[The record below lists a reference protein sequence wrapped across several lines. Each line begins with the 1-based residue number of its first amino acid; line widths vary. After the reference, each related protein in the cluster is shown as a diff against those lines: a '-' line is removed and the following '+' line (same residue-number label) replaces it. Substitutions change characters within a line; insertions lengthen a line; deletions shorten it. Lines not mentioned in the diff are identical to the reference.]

1 MNVIAIGCSALK
13 YTSRLDTC
21 MNGKKMST
29 NRKNYHGRPI
39 IFALITFSIA
49 SMIMASIINNT
60 NNVNNNL
67 LAFAKKMRPGGSTSG
82 VSTSTATTTP
92 TTDPK
97 KKSTSLPSSDNS
109 GGGGGTS
116 GNGNGINGNSG
127 GNGSSDGRGGKG
139 GTGTTIAT
147 RTGNPSPPPPVK
159 CKSGEVLKGG
169 VCVPKPTP
177 TTSPCPKG
185 THNVVTL
192 GCVKNHLTSQEAF
205 GLGCKMGFFDGQDQ
219 ENFVGTG
226 GIKHH
231 SKAFTQGYNLA
242 FGSGN
247 TGACKRYL
255 GNN

>member
-1 MNVIAIGCSALK
+1 
-13 YTSRLDTC
+13 
-21 MNGKKMST
+21 
-29 NRKNYHGRPI
+29 
-39 IFALITFSIA
+39 
-49 SMIMASIINNT
+49 MIMASIINNT

-67 LAFAKKMRPGGSTSG
+67 LAFAQKKHPGGSASA
-82 VSTSTATTTP
+82 VSTTTT
-92 TTDPK
+92 TTTLTADPK

-109 GGGGGTS
+109 GGGTT
-116 GNGNGINGNSG
+116 GNGNGVNGNPG
-127 GNGSSDGRGGKG
+127 NNGSPDGRGGKG
-139 GTGTTIAT
+139 GTGTTIT
-147 RTGNPSPPPPVK
+147 TTTGNPPPPVK

-205 GLGCKMGFFDGQDQ
+205 GLGCKMGFFDGPDQ
-219 ENFVGTG
+219 ENYVGTG

>member
-1 MNVIAIGCSALK
+1 MN
-13 YTSRLDTC
+13 R
-21 MNGKKMST
+21 N
-29 NRKNYHGRPI
+29 NYHGRPI
-39 IFALITFSIA
+39 IFALIAFSIA

-60 NNVNNNL
+60 NNVNNNF
-67 LAFAKKMRPGGSTSG
+67 LAFAKKKHPGGSTSG
-82 VSTSTATTTP
+82 VSTATTTV

-109 GGGGGTS
+109 GGGGTS

-127 GNGSSDGRGGKG
+127 GKGGSDGHGGKG
-139 GTGTTIAT
+139 GTGTTIVT
-147 RTGNPSPPPPVK
+147 RTGNPPPVK

-169 VCVPKPTP
+169 VCVLKPTP

-205 GLGCKMGFFDGQDQ
+205 GLGCKMGFSDGPDQ

-255 GNN
+255 GNS

>member
-1 MNVIAIGCSALK
+1 MNVIEIGCSALK

-21 MNGKKMST
+21 VNGKMMSM
-29 NRKNYHGRPI
+29 NRKNYHGRPV
-39 IFALITFSIA
+39 IFALIAFSIA

-60 NNVNNNL
+60 NNVNNNI
-67 LAFAKKMRPGGSTSG
+67 LAFALKKHPSGSASA
-82 VSTSTATTTP
+82 VSTTTTTT

-97 KKSTSLPSSDNS
+97 KKSTSSPSSDNS
-109 GGGGGTS
+109 GGGTT
-116 GNGNGINGNSG
+116 GNGNGVNGNPG
-127 GNGSSDGRGGKG
+127 DNGSPSGQGGKG
-139 GTGTTIAT
+139 GTGTTITT
-147 RTGNPSPPPPVK
+147 RTGNPTPPVK

-192 GCVKNHLTSQEAF
+192 GCIKNHLTSQEAF
-205 GLGCKMGFFDGQDQ
+205 GLGCKMGFFDGPDQ
-219 ENFVGTG
+219 ENYVGTG

>member
-21 MNGKKMST
+21 MNGKMMST

-39 IFALITFSIA
+39 IFALIAFSIA

-67 LAFAKKMRPGGSTSG
+67 LAFAQKKHPGRSASA
-82 VSTSTATTTP
+82 VSTTTTTTI

-109 GGGGGTS
+109 GGGTT
-116 GNGNGINGNSG
+116 GNGNGVNGNPG
-127 GNGSSDGRGGKG
+127 NNGSPDGRGGKG
-139 GTGTTIAT
+139 GTGTTITT
-147 RTGNPSPPPPVK
+147 RTGNPPPPIK

-205 GLGCKMGFFDGQDQ
+205 GLGCKMGFSDGPDQ
-219 ENFVGTG
+219 ENYVGTG

>member
-1 MNVIAIGCSALK
+1 
-13 YTSRLDTC
+13 
-21 MNGKKMST
+21 MNGKMMST
-29 NRKNYHGRPI
+29 NRKNYHDRPI
-39 IFALITFSIA
+39 IFALIAFSIA
-49 SMIMASIINNT
+49 SMIVASIINNT

-67 LAFAKKMRPGGSTSG
+67 LAFAQKKHPGGSASA
-82 VSTSTATTTP
+82 VSTTTTTTTL

-109 GGGGGTS
+109 GGGTT
-116 GNGNGINGNSG
+116 GNGIGVNGNPG
-127 GNGSSDGRGGKG
+127 NNGSPDGRGGKG
-139 GTGTTIAT
+139 GTGTTIT
-147 RTGNPSPPPPVK
+147 TTIGNPPPPVK

-205 GLGCKMGFFDGQDQ
+205 GLGCKMGFSDGPDQ
-219 ENFVGTG
+219 ENYVGTG

>member
-1 MNVIAIGCSALK
+1 MMS
-13 YTSRLDTC
+13 TSR
-21 MNGKKMST
+21 
-29 NRKNYHGRPI
+29 KNCQGRPI
-39 IFALITFSIA
+39 IFALIAFSIA

-67 LAFAKKMRPGGSTSG
+67 LAFALKKHPGGSTSV
-82 VSTSTATTTP
+82 VSTTTTTT

-97 KKSTSLPSSDNS
+97 KKSTSSPSSDNS
-109 GGGGGTS
+109 GGGTT
-116 GNGNGINGNSG
+116 GNGNGINGNPG
-127 GNGSSDGRGGKG
+127 GNGSPDGRGGKG
-139 GTGTTIAT
+139 GTGTTITT
-147 RTGNPSPPPPVK
+147 RTGNPPPPLK

-169 VCVPKPTP
+169 VCVPKPTSI
-177 TTSPCPKG
+177 TSPCPKG
-185 THNVVTL
+185 THNVITL
-192 GCVKNHLTSQEAF
+192 GCIKNHLTSQEAF
-205 GLGCKMGFFDGQDQ
+205 GLGCKMGFSDGPDQ

-247 TGACKRYL
+247 VGACKRYL

>member
-1 MNVIAIGCSALK
+1 
-13 YTSRLDTC
+13 
-21 MNGKKMST
+21 MNGKMKST
-29 NRKNYHGRPI
+29 NRKNHHGRPI
-39 IFALITFSIA
+39 IFALIAFSIA

-67 LAFAKKMRPGGSTSG
+67 LAFAKKKHPGGSTSG
-82 VSTSTATTTP
+82 VSTTTTTTT

-97 KKSTSLPSSDNS
+97 KKSTSSPSSDNS
-109 GGGGGTS
+109 GGGTT
-116 GNGNGINGNSG
+116 GNGNGVNGNPG
-127 GNGSSDGRGGKG
+127 NNGSPDGRGGKG
-139 GTGTTIAT
+139 GIGTTIT
-147 RTGNPSPPPPVK
+147 TTTGNPPPPVK

-192 GCVKNHLTSQEAF
+192 GCVKNQLTSQEAF
-205 GLGCKMGFFDGQDQ
+205 GLGCKMGFFDGPDQ
-219 ENFVGTG
+219 ENYVGTG

>member
-1 MNVIAIGCSALK
+1 
-13 YTSRLDTC
+13 
-21 MNGKKMST
+21 MNGKKMSM
-29 NRKNYHGRPI
+29 NRNNYHGRPI
-39 IFALITFSIA
+39 IFALIAFSIA

-60 NNVNNNL
+60 NNVNNNF
-67 LAFAKKMRPGGSTSG
+67 LAFAKKKHPDGSTSG
-82 VSTSTATTTP
+82 VSTATTTV

-109 GGGGGTS
+109 GGGGTS

-127 GNGSSDGRGGKG
+127 GKGGSDGHGGKG
-139 GTGTTIAT
+139 GTGTTIVT
-147 RTGNPSPPPPVK
+147 RTGNPPPVK

-169 VCVPKPTP
+169 VCVLKPTP

-205 GLGCKMGFFDGQDQ
+205 GLGCKMGFSDGPDQ

-255 GNN
+255 GNS

>member
-1 MNVIAIGCSALK
+1 
-13 YTSRLDTC
+13 
-21 MNGKKMST
+21 
-29 NRKNYHGRPI
+29 KNYHGRPI
-39 IFALITFSIA
+39 IFALIAFSIA

-82 VSTSTATTTP
+82 VSTSTATTTTT

-139 GTGTTIAT
+139 GTGTTITT
-147 RTGNPSPPPPVK
+147 RTGNPPPPPPPVK

-192 GCVKNHLTSQEAF
+192 GCVKNHLTSQEEF
-205 GLGCKMGFFDGQDQ
+205 GLGCKMGFSDGPDQ
-219 ENFVGTG
+219 ENYVGTG

>member
-1 MNVIAIGCSALK
+1 MPRKCAL
-13 YTSRLDTC
+13 
-21 MNGKKMST
+21 
-29 NRKNYHGRPI
+29 
-39 IFALITFSIA
+39 A
-49 SMIMASIINNT
+49 
-60 NNVNNNL
+60 VQL
-67 LAFAKKMRPGGSTSG
+67 LAFRLVLQQQQQHTN
-82 VSTSTATTTP
+82 
-92 TTDPK
+92 PK

-147 RTGNPSPPPPVK
+147 RTGNPPPPPPPVK

-205 GLGCKMGFFDGQDQ
+205 GLGCKMGFFDGPDQ